1 VLSPAV
7 QTRLWTRQE
16 YERLVAEGF
25 FHPEERLELVDGEI
39 IRMTPQGSPHATAS
53 SLAADTLRTCFGPS
67 HLVRV
72 QMPLALGPD
81 SEPEPDIAVVVGNA
95 RDYRDAHPQTAV
107 LIVEV
112 SDTTLTYDRER
123 KARLYARATIPEYWI
138 VNLLERRLE
147 VYRDSI
153 STGAGGPAYRTRVIL
168 DPSKTI
174 APLAAPS
181 SSIAV
186 ADLLP

>member
-1 VLSPAV
+1 MSAHAV

-16 YERLVAEGF
+16 YERLVA
-25 FHPEERLELVDGEI
+25 
-39 IRMTPQGSPHATAS
+39 
-53 SLAADTLRTCFGPS
+53 DTLRTCFGPT

-81 SEPEPDIAVVVGNA
+81 SEPAPDIAVVVGNA
-95 RDYRDAHPQTAV
+95 RDYRDAHPQPAV

-112 SDTTLTYDRER
+112 SDTTLTYDQER
-123 KARLYARATIPEYWI
+123 KARLYARAGIPEYRI
-138 VNLLERRLE
+138 VNLLERRPE
-147 VYRDSI
+147 VDRDPI
-153 STGAGGPAYRTRVIL
+153 ATGAGGPAYRTRLIL
-168 DPSKTI
+168 GPSETI
-174 APLAAPS
+174 APLAVSS